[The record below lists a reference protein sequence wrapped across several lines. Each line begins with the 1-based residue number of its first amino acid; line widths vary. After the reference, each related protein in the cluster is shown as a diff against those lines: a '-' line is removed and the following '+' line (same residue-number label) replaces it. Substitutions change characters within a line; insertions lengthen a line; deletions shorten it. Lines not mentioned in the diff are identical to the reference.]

1 MNELKD
7 ILKAEIKSY
16 EELVSILQKEREALI
31 SFTPDQIEALSRE
44 KDMIIMKIK
53 LFDEERVNILSKIS
67 SQLQINKNIN
77 ISNLLDITKDDD
89 LRDLGYKL
97 TSLVQT
103 VNDLNEFNKILI
115 EKSSRH
121 INSFLCFL
129 ESWGVTPLN
138 NRKSL
143 KA

>member
-1 MNELKD
+1 MNELKE

-31 SFTPDQIEALSRE
+31 SFSPEQIEALSRE

-67 SQLQINKNIN
+67 SQLQVNGNIN

-89 LRDLGYKL
+89 FRDLGYKL

-121 INSFLCFL
+121 INSFLYFL
-129 ESWGVTPLN
+129 ESWGITPLN
-138 NRKSL
+138 NRKNI